1 MKYSNSCTIITAVR
15 ILPQKLGIAGKLLAF
30 VASMLLP
37 SETEVLADVVIRR
50 FEEVNRRLTGIERQ
64 LQRAT
69 SSIRV
74 AQETAETLRPY
85 RDCHNAVRNGAQKRS
100 DIMIRMQT
108 ARTKHQLTRLAEEFT
123 NWYETSEL
131 DARLSNLHRVA
142 TRETTSDVGQ
152 NLFQSY
158 IELHSCSTSRLAEL
172 MLGVVHDMEL
182 GYELQMAYHFFRNG
196 AGRASEQLLKAKT
209 DLYQL
214 RSAFDRYYWYCLEN
228 TKTMASQVVRNLM
241 EESSRRDTIAKA
253 SHVLTGLEN
262 RFHRF
267 KWAVAVGVTDLLQT
281 STLGAENY
289 FMLPTAPSVLV
300 SFADSEQ
307 SLRCSDVNLTSTRLI
322 FRCPSDSCAVVAS
335 TGTIGSRSCRG
346 VSTLGADVGSDWLVS
361 MLSNQAEPCSSP
373 DACSGHGVCRHGA
386 GLTRGVCQCET
397 EFQGDRCAF
406 KDDSSTVS
414 AKLIA
419 DMRDSVGQF
428 TGVHTTVDVYYQLL
442 DVQSTLTRELRG
454 LSACTDLNRL
464 VSSDTISEAMYMAE
478 LNAQLLKGSRTL
490 NQFGELMHSHVGSRN
505 LEFFLKSLLHKLL
518 GTNQFGIPG
527 RGMVQLFKRCLA
539 LNLRSPMCG
548 ERYSKSVQRLIT
560 GLALMDEAVGESLL
574 TYFSW
579 KKDRTNS
586 ADKIVLAYLTKE
598 YKNRTMQFRDHWKSQ
613 SCPAL
618 RRPLDPNLSDWNQ
631 RFCNDSHS
639 FEGLTLNV
647 TCSAGL
653 WRPRSPYITCRRLS
667 DGRLE
672 WSDEPHCD
680 REWSEWSSW
689 SHCSVT
695 CGSGQ
700 QTRHRCLGDD
710 CTRRD
715 FSSKSCTRIDCCVAR
730 YGDGNFFRCRHSGGS
745 QCIQKDRVCD
755 GIPDCSDGSDESG
768 CNFVRAG
775 NRVSLRI
782 KSGQA
787 YAINCYCTSRC
798 LFQPV
803 FCDLKYCSNWHTGC
817 SSEHTHFY
825 IYSPE
830 RKWGE
835 VIQSGDTVGLMYD
848 WHPYGWL
855 SCVGGKCTTRS
866 CPGNDASRLGSPC
879 AGEKF
884 TIYSVQNDGRCR
896 GHRNC
901 VGRPIRGGEFVAL
914 KFSNG
919 WLSGPA
925 MDSPVQIRHCLW
937 RTSMSRAP
945 GCPHEVW
952 KIYL

>member
-1 MKYSNSCTIITAVR
+1 MASSLKLQRQLTVSVMLLPLLLLPLALTSTTTPTTVPTTKEAPTTPTPTDGYSAQPGVAAAQLDLADRMATELSEWAGRLAEAGADAADQVRTARYTRTAVGA
-15 ILPQKLGIAGKLLAF
+15 IEMIGSFNKKLGIAGKLLAF

-361 MLSNQAEPCSSP
+361 ILSNQAEPCSSP

-454 LSACTDLNRL
+454 LS
-464 VSSDTISEAMYMAE
+464 
-478 LNAQLLKGSRTL
+478 
-490 NQFGELMHSHVGSRN
+490 
-505 LEFFLKSLLHKLL
+505 
-518 GTNQFGIPG
+518 
-527 RGMVQLFKRCLA
+527 
-539 LNLRSPMCG
+539 
-548 ERYSKSVQRLIT
+548 
-560 GLALMDEAVGESLL
+560 LALMDEAVGESLL

-653 WRPRSPYITCRRLS
+653 WRPRSPHITCRRLS

-768 CNFVRAG
+768 CNFVRA
-775 NRVSLRI
+775 
-782 KSGQA
+782 
-787 YAINCYCTSRC
+787 
-798 LFQPV
+798 
-803 FCDLKYCSNWHTGC
+803 
-817 SSEHTHFY
+817 
-825 IYSPE
+825 
-830 RKWGE
+830 E
-835 VIQSGDTVGLMYD
+835 VIHSGDVVGFMYD
-848 WHPYGWL
+848 WGRHNWL
-855 SCVGGKCTTRS
+855 SCTWRDSKCTTRN
-866 CPGNDASRLGSPC
+866 CPGGDVSQVSSGC
-879 AGEKF
+879 GGEKF
-884 TIYSVQNDGRCR
+884 VIYSVQNDGRCR
-896 GHRNC
+896 GQSNC
-901 VGRPIRGGEFVAL
+901 VGRPIRRSELIAL
-914 KFSNG
+914 RHSSG
-919 WLSGPA
+919 WLSAPA
-925 MDSPVQIRHCLW
+925 MDAEVRVRGCLHHY
-937 RTSMSRAP
+937 SMARAN
-945 GCPHEVW
+945 GCKNEVW
-952 KIYL
+952 KIFN